1 MFERFTERARRAI
14 FFGRFEASI
23 LGSGYIE
30 VEHLL
35 LALIKEDRVLAHNLP
50 LGAKEAIREQ
60 IEEKM
65 PRLTPSIPTSVDLP
79 LSKDSKDLLA
89 YGAEESDKLH
99 HNSIDTAHLVLGL
112 LRMEC
117 LATSLLRRHGIEYT
131 SFRELID
138 IPIPDT
144 PQAAVNF
151 DPSPQL
157 ARIEAAPP
165 SLKPALR
172 RLRGIVDATLP
183 HLTGYSDADSYKI
196 LKRKPWTRREALGHL
211 VDYASSHHQWFARA
225 LTEPNITVLGYP
237 QDGWVSAQHYRDYSW
252 PDLIDL
258 WSLLNGLLIHVLTQI
273 PEEKLNTPCRIG
285 VEEPV
290 LLSRLITQYV
300 HHCEDVVGQ
309 ILARL

>member
-23 LGSGYIE
+23 LGSGFIE

-50 LGAKEAIREQ
+50 IGAKEAIRKQ
-60 IEEKM
+60 IEDQM

-79 LSKDSKDLLA
+79 LSQDSKHLLS
-89 YGAEESDKLH
+89 YGAEESHKLR
-99 HNSIDTAHLVLGL
+99 HNSIDTGHLVLGM

-117 LATSLLRRHGIEYT
+117 LATSLLRQHGIEYT
-131 SFRELID
+131 RFRELID

-144 PQAAVNF
+144 PQAAVSF

-157 ARIEAAPP
+157 AGIEAAPP
-165 SLKPALR
+165 SLRPALR
-172 RLRGIVDATLP
+172 RLRGIVDTALP
-183 HLTGYSDADSYKI
+183 HLTGYSDADSDKI
-196 LKRKPWTRREALGHL
+196 LKRKPWTRKEALGHL
-211 VDYASSHHQWFARA
+211 VDYASTHQQWFARA
-225 LTEPNITVLGYP
+225 LTEPSIAVLSYP
-237 QDGWVSAQHYRDYSW
+237 QDGWVLAQHYRNFSW
-252 PDLIDL
+252 PDLMDL

-285 VEEPV
+285 VEEPI

-300 HHCEDVVGQ
+300 LHCEDIAGQ